1 MARFKKSTEVQSI
14 LFLRTNWTPAA
25 AKKWLSAHGYKTP
38 AVDKTADYYRYR
50 QSPPFN
56 FKKGTFRTITLGAAA
71 RGIKA
76 VIAVPREKA
85 NPLRSVG
92 PMEHKPYRDKSVYGD
107 ETLKKGTFVRHIGGR
122 EKLEIVKRTGLRYYS
137 AKNSKGETI
146 TIKVG
151 EFEAF
156 KAPKK
161 RKTNPS
167 KKSPWV
173 PTLLVDLADAKSID
187 LEGGE
192 QLKFPFRAGF
202 AMCATRSGR
211 ELWIVSRKG
220 GKNVRA
226 TDKKGEDLYESFTG
240 FEHDDVGRMIQIT
253 PKNMI
258 RIGRAMNIVYRSDK
272 FSRSGDTSDYIHA
285 FNAYPT
291 VSVDNV
297 KRPKIV
303 ALRGG
308 RIRVTKEGIKG

>member
-1 MARFKKSTEVQSI
+1 M
-14 LFLRTNWTPAA
+14 FLRTKWTPAA
-25 AKKWLSAHGYKTP
+25 AKGWLSAHGYKTP
-38 AVDKTADYYRYR
+38 EVDTTAEYHRYR
-50 QSPPFN
+50 QAPPFS
-56 FKKGTFRTITLGAAA
+56 FQKGTFRTITLGAAA

-76 VIAVPREKA
+76 VIAVPRDKA

-92 PMEHKPYRDKSVYGD
+92 PMEHKPYRDKSRYGD
-107 ETLKKGTFVRHIGGR
+107 ETLKKGTFVKHIGGR
-122 EKLEIVKRTGLRYYS
+122 EKLEIVARTGTRYYS
-137 AKNSKGETI
+137 AKNAKGETI

-173 PTLLVDLADAKSID
+173 PTLLVDLADVKSID

-192 QLKFPFRAGF
+192 QLKFPFTGNF

-220 GKNVRA
+220 GKNVRT
-226 TDKKGEDLYESFTG
+226 TDKKGEDLYEDFTG
-240 FEHDDVGRMIQIT
+240 FEHDDVGKMIHIN

-258 RIGRAMNIVYRSDK
+258 RIGRAMDIVYRSDK
-272 FSRSGDTSDYIHA
+272 FSKSGDSSDYIHT
-285 FNAYPT
+285 FRAYPT

-297 KRPKIV
+297 KRPQIV

-308 RIRVTKEGIKG
+308 RIRVTKEGITG

>member
-1 MARFKKSTEVQSI
+1 MARFSKSTEVQSL
-14 LFLRTNWTPAA
+14 LFLRTKWTPAA

-56 FKKGTFRTITLGAAA
+56 FRKGTFRTITLGAAA

-76 VIAVPREKA
+76 VIAVPRSKA
-85 NPLRSVG
+85 AVNP
-92 PMEHKPYRDKSVYGD
+92 
-107 ETLKKGTFVRHIGGR
+107 
-122 EKLEIVKRTGLRYYS
+122 
-137 AKNSKGETI
+137 
-146 TIKVG
+146 
-151 EFEAF
+151 
-156 KAPKK
+156 PKK

-192 QLKFPFRAGF
+192 QLKFPFTGNF

-220 GKNVRA
+220 GKNVRT
-226 TDKKGEDLYESFTG
+226 TDKKGEDLYEDFTG
-240 FEHDDVGRMIQIT
+240 FEHDDVGKMIHIN
-253 PKNMI
+253 PKNLI
-258 RIGRAMNIVYRSDK
+258 RIGRAMDIVYRSDK
-272 FSRSGDTSDYIHA
+272 FSKSGDSSDYIHT
-285 FNAYPT
+285 FRAYPT

-297 KRPKIV
+297 KRPTIV

-308 RIRVTKEGIKG
+308 RIRVTKEGITG

>member
-1 MARFKKSTEVQSI
+1 MARFKKSTEVQSL
-14 LFLRTNWTPAA
+14 LFLRTKWTPAA
-25 AKKWLSAHGYKTP
+25 AMKWLSAHGYKTP

-56 FKKGTFRTITLGAAA
+56 FRKGTFRTITLGAAA

-107 ETLKKGTFVRHIGGR
+107 ETLEKGTLVRHIGGR

-137 AKNSKGETI
+137 AKNAKGETR

-151 EFEAF
+151 EFEPF
-156 KAPKK
+156 NPPKK
-161 RKTNPS
+161 RKKNPS

-192 QLKFPFRAGF
+192 QLKFPFKGNF

-220 GKNVRA
+220 GKNVRT
-226 TDKKGEDLYESFTG
+226 TDKQGEDLYEDFTG
-240 FEHDDVGRMIQIT
+240 FEHDDVGKMIHIN

-258 RIGRAMNIVYRSDK
+258 RIGRAMDIVYTSDK
-272 FSRSGDTSDYIHA
+272 FSRSGDTSDYIHT
-285 FNAYPT
+285 FKNYPT

-297 KRPKIV
+297 KRPQIV

-308 RIRVTKEGIKG
+308 RIRVTKEGITG

>member
-1 MARFKKSTEVQSI
+1 M
-14 LFLRTNWTPAA
+14 LFLRTKWTAAA
-25 AKKWLSAHGYKTP
+25 AKEWLSAHGYKTP

-76 VIAVPREKA
+76 VIAVPRKTA
-85 NPLRSVG
+85 KVNP
-92 PMEHKPYRDKSVYGD
+92 
-107 ETLKKGTFVRHIGGR
+107 
-122 EKLEIVKRTGLRYYS
+122 
-137 AKNSKGETI
+137 
-146 TIKVG
+146 
-151 EFEAF
+151 
-156 KAPKK
+156 PKK
-161 RKTNPS
+161 RKKNPS

-202 AMCATRSGR
+202 AMCSTRAGR

-220 GKNVRA
+220 GKNVRT
-226 TDKKGEDLYESFTG
+226 TDEKGEELYESFTG
-240 FEHDDVGRMIQIT
+240 FEHDDVGKMIQIN
-253 PKNMI
+253 PKNMV

-272 FSRSGDTSDYIHA
+272 FSKSGDTSEYIHA